1 MTTCR
6 SVEAPEVTTRQ
17 SPDESG
23 SYRLALAAA
32 GRRGWIS
39 GMPAL
44 R

>member
-6 SVEAPEVTTRQ
+6 SVEAPEVSIRQ

-23 SYRLALAAA
+23 SYRLALAEA

-39 GMPAL
+39 DLPAS